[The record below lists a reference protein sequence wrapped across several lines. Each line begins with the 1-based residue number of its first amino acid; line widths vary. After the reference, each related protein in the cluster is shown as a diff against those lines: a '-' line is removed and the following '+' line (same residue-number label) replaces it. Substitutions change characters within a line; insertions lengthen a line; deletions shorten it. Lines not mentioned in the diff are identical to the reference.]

1 MARRGARNRCSP
13 LKKTDYCVEK
23 AERKYVVWRFSHA
36 QFSRR
41 LHFFP
46 KKRHSFGHS
55 GSTFFVFFPRRRF
68 ETQET
73 VPTGI
78 VARLAR
84 GLARVGHSTLRKSR
98 IQSASRERRKGPT
111 EREFRVAKRRRA
123 RRERAFGNADG
134 TDRLASRR
142 VLEPRAFP
150 GERRTSAGTGRATA
164 SSSLHRRTMM
174 DAWKR
179 ETRGFSPACPGI
191 G

>member
-1 MARRGARNRCSP
+1 MSYGVSVRRSFLGGY
-13 LKKTDYCVEK
+13 T
-23 AERKYVVWRFSHA
+23 
-36 QFSRR
+36 
-41 LHFFP
+41 FP
-46 KKRHSFGHS
+46 KKRHSFG
-55 GSTFFVFFPRRRF
+55 STYFVFFPRRRF

-78 VARLAR
+78 VARPPRSRSSRCEKAETFLA
-84 GLARVGHSTLRKSR
+84 GVFGTR
-98 IQSASRERRKGPT
+98 IQSASRGRRRKGPT
-111 EREFRVAKRRRA
+111 VLEFRVAKRRRA
-123 RRERAFGNADG
+123 RRERAFGSADG
-134 TDRLASRR
+134 NDRLASRR